1 MWGVE
6 NITLKST
13 WEKLGEWT
21 LFKEKQSAT
30 KGIVEWMDA
39 QKVDWKKTSYENLE
53 NRNKLYTLIADKF
66 QIKDISTEWLQGT
79 ELTEKNKEKH
89 DVVEVFLNQY
99 IFDMWSQY
107 FLGDQDKT
115 LLDPKLLQ
123 LRWPEEATVQA
134 LKPWDYREIEKVLK
148 TKMLSLL
155 KSETF
160 ITETKTDLT
169 ETEKNA
175 LLSTNKGTPEKP
187 NLFDRKQTKVTTIEK
202 NTEKWDDKE
211 KSFGD
216 DLTWFYGVAIT
227 EKSLDVSKVQT
238 LKDEM
243 NKLLANPNVDKES
256 VKINIESS
264 SSSLP
269 HPDNEWLAR
278 ERWNDMKKEL
288 IKLDPTLGEKIIITT
303 KIAQW
308 PTYSKEAYAKDPESF
323 TKYQYAKTSL
333 MYKEKTLVPEPETRY
348 DLEKTNALQGEM
360 IEKLKNTEYTENM
373 VAKLTLKEAKA
384 RWFNVPGDVDD
395 PQHVY
400 LQLQLSSRVASGKN
414 EMWRAPIRIK
424 TYNDL
429 IAYTPNGKY
438 AKPLSEYQATQ
449 GVWSPQTLNIN
460 DAGNLD
466 IFDKTLPLLYKNI
479 AKPLIED
486 PEKNNE
492 NRKEVQSKLTDNDWL
507 TNIKTR
513 GTSIYWEN
521 FTKLEEAKK
530 DPKNAEVYGSLRIGN
545 SNTNAFEKLGI
556 KQEK

>member
-1 MWGVE
+1 MWEVE

-13 WEKLGEWT
+13 WEELGEWT
-21 LFKEKQSAT
+21 LSKAEQIAT

-39 QKVDWKKTSYENLE
+39 QKVDWKKPNYENLE
-53 NRNKLYTLIADKF
+53 SRDKLYALISDKF
-66 QIKDISTEWLQGT
+66 QVKEIKDDATLKGT
-79 ELTEKNKEKH
+79 KKIEQNREKH
-89 DVVEVFLNQY
+89 DVVENFLDQY

-107 FLGDQDKT
+107 FLGNQDKT
-115 LLDPKLLQ
+115 LLDPKFLQ
-123 LRWPEEATVQA
+123 LRWPEETAVQA
-134 LKPWDYREIEKVLK
+134 LKPGDYREIEKVFK

-175 LLSTNKGTPEKP
+175 LLATNKGDK
-187 NLFDRKQTKVTTIEK
+187 LFDRKQTKVTTIEK

-211 KSFGD
+211 KDFGD
-216 DLTWFYGVAIT
+216 DLTWFYGVAVT
-227 EKSLDVSKVQT
+227 EKSLDASKVQT

-269 HPDNEWLAR
+269 YYNNEWLAR

-288 IKLDPTLGEKIIITT
+288 IKFDPTLEDKIVITPKT
-303 KIAQW
+303 AQW
-308 PTYSKEAYAKDPESF
+308 PTYSQEAYAKDPESY

-333 MYKEKTLVPEPETRY
+333 TYKEKTLVPEPETRY
-348 DLEKTNALQGEM
+348 DLEKTSALQGEI

-373 VAKLTLKEAKA
+373 VAKLTLEEAKA

-400 LQLQLSSRVASGKN
+400 LELQLSSRVASGTN

-438 AKPLSEYQATQ
+438 AKPLSEYQTTQ
-449 GVWSPQTLNIN
+449 WVWSPQTLNVN

-479 AKPLIED
+479 AKPLMED
-486 PEKNNE
+486 PIKNNE
-492 NRKEVQSKLTDNDWL
+492 NRKEVQTKLTDNDWL

-521 FTKLEEAKK
+521 FTKLEEAKN
-530 DPKNAEVYGSLRIGN
+530 DPKNADVYRSLRTGN
-545 SNTNAFEKLGI
+545 SNTNAFEKLGV